1 MKTAILFGASG
12 LVGSNLLQLLLN
24 NNEYSKVKIF
34 TRNSIKKNHPKLDIY
49 NIDFKELD
57 NHKDKIAGDDL
68 FFCIG
73 TTKKQTPNKLDYID
87 TELNLPIK
95 IAQIAKENKIKSFIY
110 ISSGGANAKSK
121 NLYLQNKGK
130 AEDEIVK
137 LSFGFT
143 AVIQPS
149 LLLGNRSE
157 FRIGERIFQ
166 FIFKKLSFIF
176 IKKLRPFKAIQAL
189 TVARPIIK
197 IINMQEK
204 GVYFTSE
211 KLEDFGSIYN

>member
-12 LVGSNLLQLLLN
+12 LIGSHLLELLLS

-34 TRNSIKKNHPKLDIY
+34 TRNSIKKNHVKLDIY
-49 NIDFKELD
+49 NINFKQLN
-57 NHKDKIAGDDL
+57 NHKDNITGDDL

-73 TTKKQTPNKLDYID
+73 TTKKQTPNKLDYIE
-87 TELNLPIK
+87 TELKLPIT
-95 IAQIAKENKIKSFIY
+95 IAQIAKENNIKSFVY
-110 ISSGGANAKSK
+110 ISSGGSNAKSK

-143 AVIQPS
+143 AIIQPS

-157 FRIGERIFQ
+157 FRIGERIAQ

-189 TVARPIIK
+189 TVARAIIR
-197 IINMQEK
+197 IINRQEK

-211 KLEDFGSIYN
+211 KLEDFGSI

>member
-12 LVGSNLLQLLLN
+12 LIGSYLLELLLN
-24 NNEYSKVKIF
+24 NSEYSKVKIF
-34 TRNSIKKNHPKLDIY
+34 TRSIIKKNNAKLDIY
-49 NIDFKELD
+49 NINFKELN
-57 NHKDKIAGDDL
+57 NHKDKITGDDL

-73 TTKKQTPNKLDYID
+73 TTKKQTPNKFDYID
-87 TELNLPIK
+87 SELKLPIT

-130 AEDEIVK
+130 AENEIIK

-157 FRIGERIFQ
+157 FRIGERIAQ
-166 FIFKKLSFIF
+166 FIFTKLSFIF
-176 IKKLRPFKAIQAL
+176 IKKLRPFKAIHAL
-189 TVARPIIK
+189 TVARAIIK
-197 IINMQEK
+197 IINRYEK

>member
-12 LVGSNLLQLLLN
+12 LIGSHLLDLLLN

-49 NIDFKELD
+49 NINFKQLNNYKD
-57 NHKDKIAGDDL
+57 NITGDDL

-73 TTKKQTPNKLDYID
+73 TTKKQTPNKSDYINI
-87 TELNLPIK
+87 ELKLPIT
-95 IAQIAKENKIKSFIY
+95 IAQIAKVNKIKSFIY

-130 AEDEIVK
+130 AENEIIK
-137 LSFGFT
+137 LSFDFT

-157 FRIGERIFQ
+157 FRIGERMAQ
-166 FIFKKLSFIF
+166 FMFKKL
-176 IKKLRPFKAIQAL
+176 
-189 TVARPIIK
+189 
-197 IINMQEK
+197 
-204 GVYFTSE
+204 
-211 KLEDFGSIYN
+211 

>member
-12 LVGSNLLQLLLN
+12 LIGSHLLELLLN
-24 NNEYSKVKIF
+24 NDEYSKVKIF
-34 TRNSIKKNHPKLDIY
+34 TRNNIKNNHAKLAIY
-49 NIDFKELD
+49 NINFKQLN
-57 NHKDKIAGDDL
+57 NHKYNITGDDL

-87 TELNLPIK
+87 TELKLPIT
-95 IAQIAKENKIKSFIY
+95 IAQIAKENNIKSFIY
-110 ISSGGANAKSK
+110 ISSGGSNAKSK

-143 AVIQPS
+143 AIIQPS

-157 FRIGERIFQ
+157 FRIGERIAQ

-189 TVARPIIK
+189 TVARAIIR
-197 IINMQEK
+197 IINRQEK

>member
-12 LVGSNLLQLLLN
+12 LIGSHLLDLLLN

-34 TRNSIKKNHPKLDIY
+34 TRNSIKKNHAKLDIY

-57 NHKDKIAGDDL
+57 NHKDKITGDDL

-95 IAQIAKENKIKSFIY
+95 TAQIAKENKIKSFIY

-130 AEDEIVK
+130 AENEIVK
-137 LSFGFT
+137 LSFDFT

-157 FRIGERIFQ
+157 FRIGERIAQ
-166 FIFKKLSFIF
+166 FMFKKLSFIF
-176 IKKLRPFKAIQAL
+176 IRKLRAFKAIHAFI
-189 TVARPIIK
+189 VARAIIK
-197 IINMQEK
+197 IINRHEK
-204 GVYFTSE
+204 GVYFTSD
-211 KLEDFGSIYN
+211 KLEDFGRINN